1 MRYNKI
7 VVPSIFYRLP
17 LPDLCIIMKHS
28 RTILENLSKGIIS
41 FMDHSPHLTWMV
53 DFQLNLIYANQAMLN
68 YFQTDSQTLIGSKLA
83 AMFSPGIAS
92 TLEDKIK
99 RVFTRKTT
107 DHSTVRSTL
116 ADGSQRYFQLT
127 LFPIQEILAFPLV
140 GCAALDITDSIV
152 RAQQEERERIGH
164 ELHDN
169 VNQILTTANLYLRLP
184 EEDYYRSEDIRS
196 KVSELTETAIEEI
209 RQLSRGLIT
218 PHFNELGLVGHITRL
233 VNDIRHAS
241 FCEIQFTHDDRS
253 DVELLEKDRKLA
265 LFRILQEQIKN
276 IIRHAR
282 ASNIRITLTCN
293 EGQIRLCIEDDGQGF
308 DATRTP
314 HGLGLAHIYERS
326 RLYHGEVSL
335 DTSPGRGC
343 LLTVRMP
350 IAV

>member
-1 MRYNKI
+1 
-7 VVPSIFYRLP
+7 
-17 LPDLCIIMKHS
+17 
-28 RTILENLSKGIIS
+28 
-41 FMDHSPHLTWMV
+41 MV
-53 DFQLNLIYANQAMLN
+53 DFQLNLIYANQAMMN
-68 YFQTDSQTLIGSKLA
+68 YFQTDSQTIIGGKLS
-83 AMFSPGIAS
+83 AMFSPGLAS

-99 RVFTRKTT
+99 RVFLRKLS

-127 LFPIQEILAFPLV
+127 LFPIREILAFPLV
-140 GCAALDITDSIV
+140 GCAALDITDSII

-196 KVSELTETAIEEI
+196 KVSELTESAIEEI

-241 FCEIQFTHDDRS
+241 FCEIQFTHDDRP
-253 DVELLEKDRKLA
+253 DLELLEKDRKLA

-276 IIRHAR
+276 IIRHAG

-293 EGQIRLCIEDDGQGF
+293 ETQIRLCIEDDGQGF
-308 DATRTP
+308 DAARTP

-326 RLYHGEVSL
+326 RLYNGEVSI
-335 DTSPGRGC
+335 DTAPGRGC
-343 LLTVRMP
+343 LLTVHMP